1 PRGARMSH
9 SGARAEGGG
18 VCSIRML
25 KHTDNKGPFLRDK
38 AAIAMAIK
46 NRLEG
51 LDIAEKGVPL
61 HP

>member
-1 PRGARMSH
+1 
-9 SGARAEGGG
+9 
-18 VCSIRML
+18 ML